1 MDPEPAASQ
10 CARRFNTPT
19 RLKSSHSKENDLIK
33 RPLRRCRDTPLVL
46 PINPTSVTDKPVLP
60 IGPDIDVV
68 DLVWKIL
75 IFVLK
80 VGHMA
85 YAIDTHASIQD
96 LEQSGLPDK
105 QAEAIVK
112 LMSQQ
117 SEELVTKDY
126 LDARLDAKIGELKVT
141 LLATMIALTGII
153 IAAIKFI

>member
-1 MDPEPAASQ
+1 MKSGFKASISRIS
-10 CARRFNTPT
+10 C
-19 RLKSSHSKENDLIK
+19 
-33 RPLRRCRDTPLVL
+33 PLD
-46 PINPTSVTDKPVLP
+46 VTDKPVLS

-85 YAIDTHASIQD
+85 YAIDTHASIKD
-96 LEQSGLPDK
+96 LEQSGLPNK

-117 SEELVTKDY
+117 SEELLTKDY
-126 LDARLDAKIGELKVT
+126 LDAKLGGVNGSIGELKVT